1 MQEDPEHENPELED
15 GRPAEVRDG
24 AAPQSPEEREED
36 VQDAGTVESIG
47 Y

>member
-1 MQEDPEHENPELED
+1 MAGRKHDKPEIED

-24 AAPQSPEEREED
+24 ETPQSSEERDED
-36 VQDAGTVESIG
+36 VQDDSTVKSVG